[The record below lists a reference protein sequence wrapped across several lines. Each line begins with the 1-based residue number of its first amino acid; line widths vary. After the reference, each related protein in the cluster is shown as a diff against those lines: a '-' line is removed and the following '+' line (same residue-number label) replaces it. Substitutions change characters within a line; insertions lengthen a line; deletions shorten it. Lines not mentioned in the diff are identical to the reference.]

1 MNEVLVVFFE
11 NLLETGLSFV
21 VDGSK
26 LIFFTGQILNSRIV
40 FILERRE
47 SRIAFILGRMEYLPH
62 ESNAAVLRSEITLR
76 RTRARGMGEWTG
88 K

>member
-1 MNEVLVVFFE
+1 MNEVLVVFCE
-11 NLLETGLSFV
+11 NLPETSLSFV

-26 LIFFTGQILNSRIV
+26 LTFFAGQILNSGIV
-40 FILERRE
+40 
-47 SRIAFILGRMEYLPH
+47 FILGRMEYLPH
-62 ESNAAVLRSEITLR
+62 KSNAAVLRSEITLR

>member
-26 LIFFTGQILNSRIV
+26 LIFFAGQILNSRI
-40 FILERRE
+40 I
-47 SRIAFILGRMEYLPH
+47 FILGRMEYLPH